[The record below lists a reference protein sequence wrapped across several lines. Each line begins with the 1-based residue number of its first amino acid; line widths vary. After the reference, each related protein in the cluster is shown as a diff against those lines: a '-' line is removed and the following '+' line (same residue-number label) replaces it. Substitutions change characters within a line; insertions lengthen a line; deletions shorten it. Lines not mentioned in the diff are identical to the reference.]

1 MSQEQSQRYPESFD
15 SSENSDNSE
24 ESSSEESTI
33 EMLPPPPRT
42 PKKKAPA
49 KTLKR
54 KAPTQ
59 EDLPLQPPAK
69 KAKPSTRPAA
79 KHWCFTWNNPP
90 GDDQMVYDI
99 IKEWPT
105 TYVVFQSEVADSGT
119 PHIQGY
125 VEFDKPQ
132 RLTSIRKMP
141 LAGMF
146 QFREATKSGKPIII
160 IK

>member
-1 MSQEQSQRYPESFD
+1 MTSQYPESF
-15 SSENSDNSE
+15 SSISDES
-24 ESSSEESTI
+24 SSSEESTV
-33 EMLPPPPRT
+33 EMSPPLPKEFKSVKAPKT
-42 PKKKAPA
+42 PKKEKPS
-49 KTLKR
+49 LKR
-54 KAPTQ
+54 KATQ

-69 KAKPSTRPAA
+69 KAKTTQPPAA

-132 RLTSIRKMP
+132 RLSSIRKMP